1 MLGNCLGFKYNEE
14 MNTLYLKQIR
24 EMLAGVEKFIY
35 DDSIEVRQV
44 ASYIMGQIMF
54 HDDYD
59 EIAAIHKDIE
69 EFAEF
74 LGSDNETMSEE
85 YLRETDEIS
94 RMRRAFERLK
104 ARYCQESDVSDK

>member
-1 MLGNCLGFKYNEE
+1 
-14 MNTLYLKQIR
+14 MNSPYLKQIR

-35 DDSIEVRQV
+35 DDSIEVNQV
-44 ASYIMGQIMF
+44 ASYIMGQVMF

-74 LGSDNETMSEE
+74 MGSDNEIVSEE
-85 YLRETDEIS
+85 YLREHDEIS

-104 ARYCQESDVSDK
+104 AKYCQESDVSDK